1 MRALVTGGCG
11 FIGAH
16 LVDALAGLGHEVA
29 VLDDLSTGSRGRL
42 HPAARLIEG
51 SIADADAVAAACEG
65 VEAVFHA
72 AALARVGRSLDDPVG
87 THEVN
92 ATGALRVFEA
102 ARRAGVARV
111 VHSSSS
117 SVYGDQPEPLLRE
130 DMTPRPKSP
139 YGLQKL
145 IAEQYA
151 EQYARL
157 FGLSVVSL
165 RYFNVYGPGQPSE
178 GAYELVIPRF
188 LRLREA
194 GEPLTVYGDGEQTRA
209 YTHVSDVVR
218 ANLLAAAAG
227 LPRGEHLALNVGTRE
242 ETSVN
247 AIAALIGGPAV
258 HVPHP
263 REAFEE
269 RRKAADWSRAR
280 EAIGWEPR
288 VPLAEGLRGLAGT
301 GAAHAAG
308 AR

>member
-11 FIGAH
+11 FIGAP
-16 LVDALAGLGHEVA
+16 LVDALIERGHEVA
-29 VLDDLSTGSRGRL
+29 VLDDLSTGDRGRL

-51 SIADADAVAAACEG
+51 SVADADAVEAAIRGAET
-65 VEAVFHA
+65 VFHV
-72 AALARVGRSLDDPVG
+72 AALARVQRSLDDPLK

-92 ATGALRVFEA
+92 ATGSLRVFEA
-102 ARRAGVARV
+102 ARREGVARV

-117 SVYGDQPEPLLRE
+117 SVYGDQAEPLMRE
-130 DMTPRPKSP
+130 DMTLRPKSP

-165 RYFNVYGPGQPSE
+165 RYFNVYGPNQPAD

-209 YTHVSDVVR
+209 YTHVSDAVR
-218 ANLLAAAAG
+218 ANLLAAEAD
-227 LPRGEHLALNVGTRE
+227 LPRGEHVVLNVGTCE

-247 AIAALIGGPAV
+247 AIAAMIGGEAV

-263 REAFEE
+263 REAVEE
-269 RRKAADWSRAR
+269 RRKSADYSRAR
-280 EAIGWEPR
+280 AAIGWEPL
-288 VPLAEGLRGLAGT
+288 VPLAEGLRGLAD
-301 GAAHAAG
+301 AAG
-308 AR
+308 Q

>member
-11 FIGAH
+11 FIGAP
-16 LVDALAGLGHEVA
+16 LVDALIGQGHEVA
-29 VLDDLSTGSRGRL
+29 VLDDLSTGDRGRL

-51 SIADADAVAAACEG
+51 SVADADAVEAAIGGAET
-65 VEAVFHA
+65 VFHA
-72 AALARVGRSLDDPVG
+72 AALARVQRSLDDPLK

-92 ATGALRVFEA
+92 ATGSLRVFEA
-102 ARRAGVARV
+102 ARREGVARV

-117 SVYGDQPEPLLRE
+117 SVYGDQAEPLMRE
-130 DMTPRPKSP
+130 DMTLRPKSP

-165 RYFNVYGPGQPSE
+165 RYFNVYGPNQPLG

-209 YTHVSDVVR
+209 YTHVSDAVR
-218 ANLLAAAAG
+218 ANLLAAGAD
-227 LPRGEHLALNVGTRE
+227 LPRGEHVVLNVGPCE

-247 AIAALIGGPAV
+247 AIAAMIGGEAV

-263 REAFEE
+263 RAAVEE
-269 RRKAADWSRAR
+269 RRKSADYSRAR
-280 EAIGWEPR
+280 AAIGWEPL
-288 VPLAEGLRGLAGT
+288 VPLAEGLRGLAD
-301 GAAHAAG
+301 AAG
-308 AR
+308 Q